1 MTVRA
6 MRRGGCGRVQ
16 SSACGYASIRRAEEL
31 FRQTRWR
38 TTERSP
44 RQSDDAEDYN
54 REAADDRPKHVI
66 EPDSVQDR
74 DVAGPQTVKALIN
87 TIEGRDQFP
96 RRRIVSNRFRIRQK
110 TEEERNA
117 GD

>member
-1 MTVRA
+1 MMTARE
-6 MRRGGCGRVQ
+6 MRRGGCGRDQ
-16 SSACGYASIRRAEEL
+16 SSACCCASIRRAEEL

-38 TTERSP
+38 TTKRSP
-44 RQSDDAEDYN
+44 RQSDDAEDHN
-54 REAADDRPKHVI
+54 REAPDDRPKHVI

-74 DVAGPQTVKALIN
+74 DVQTVKALIN
-87 TIEGRDQFP
+87 TIEGLDQFP

-117 GD
+117 G